1 MAIDP
6 RLDVITIGRSSVDL
20 YGAQVGGRLEDMATF
35 SKAVGGCPTNIAIGT
50 ARLGLKS
57 GLITR
62 VGDEHMGRF
71 IREQCEREGVDVSG
85 VHTDPVR
92 LTSLVLLGIRDEK
105 TFPLIFYRDN
115 CADSALDESDIDP
128 AYIESAKAVLVSG
141 THFARPNTAAAQLK
155 AIRIA
160 HAAGRKVVFDID
172 YRPNL
177 WGLAG
182 HGAGEERYIK
192 SGEVTKSLSAIL
204 PQCDLIVGT
213 EEEMMIAG
221 GADDPLAALRA
232 VRDVSRATLVLKRG
246 PMGCVVFPDAI
257 PDSLERGVKGPGF
270 PVEVYNVLGAGDAFL
285 SGFLRGWLR
294 DEPLEACCAYAN
306 ANGAFAVSR
315 LLCSAEY
322 PTWAELSRF
331 LNRGSPHR
339 ALRRDEALNHIH
351 WATTRRPEP
360 PTIMALAIDHRAQLE
375 KIADDAGSPRERI
388 SDFKLL
394 AVEAAAKVAAGR
406 PGYGML
412 LDGRYGREALFRAL
426 DYGFWIGRPVEE
438 PGSRPLEFEFGGS
451 LGVKLIEW
459 PVAHTIKC
467 LCLYHPDDPPEMKGR
482 QERELLRLYSAAR
495 ALERELLIEIIAS
508 KSGPVDDRT
517 TARVLERLYELGVK
531 PDWWKL
537 EGQASKA
544 SWDNIARTIEVGDPL
559 CRGIVLLGLEA
570 PEEDLAQAFALA
582 RDCSRVKGFA
592 VGRTIFVEP
601 AVEWFAGR
609 IDDRKAIELMAGAFA
624 RLCDLWCDF
633 GRGRHDERHGDR
645 NGAIR

>member
-1 MAIDP
+1 VTRRSRLEPEPTVALDP
-6 RLDVITIGRSSVDL
+6 HLDVITIGRSSVDL
-20 YGAQVGGRLEDMATF
+20 YGAQVGGRLEDMASF

-71 IREQCEREGVDVSG
+71 IREQCGREGVDVAG
-85 VHTDPVR
+85 IRTDPVR

-115 CADSALDESDIDP
+115 CADSALDEGDIDP
-128 AYIESAKAVLVSG
+128 QYIESAKAVLVSG
-141 THFARPNTAAAQLK
+141 THFARANTAAAQRK
-155 AIRIA
+155 AMRIA
-160 HAAGRKVVFDID
+160 RAAGRKIVFDID

-192 SGEVTKSLSAIL
+192 SGEVTKSLSDIL

-232 VRDVSRATLVLKRG
+232 VRAASQATLVLKRG
-246 PMGCVVFPDAI
+246 PMGFVVFADAI
-257 PDSLERGVKGPGF
+257 PDSLEQGVKGPGF
-270 PVEVYNVLGAGDAFL
+270 PVEVYNVLGAGDAFM

-294 DEPLEACCAYAN
+294 DEPLETCCAYAN

-322 PTWAELSRF
+322 PTWAELNRF
-331 LNRGSPHR
+331 LEHGSPER
-339 ALRRDEALNHIH
+339 ALRHDEALNHIH
-351 WATTRRPEP
+351 WATTRRSEA

-375 KIADDAGSPRERI
+375 KIADAAGAPRERI

-394 AVEAAAKVAAGR
+394 AVEATAKVAAGR

-412 LDGRYGREALFRAL
+412 LDGRYGREALFRAV
-426 DYGFWIGRPVEE
+426 DHGFWIGRPVEE
-438 PGSRPLEFEFGGS
+438 PGSRPLEFESGGS
-451 LGVKLIEW
+451 LGAKLTEW

-467 LCLYHPDDPPEMKGR
+467 LCFYHPDDPPEMKTR
-482 QERELLRLYSAAR
+482 QERELLRLHDAAR
-495 ALERELLIEIIAS
+495 TLERELLIEIIAS
-508 KSGPVDDRT
+508 KNGPVDDRT
-517 TARVLERLYELGVK
+517 VAWVLERLYEIGIK

-537 EGQASKA
+537 EGQDNKTG
-544 SWDNIARTIEVGDPL
+544 WDNVARAIETGDPL
-559 CRGIVLLGLEA
+559 CRGVLLLGLEA
-570 PEEDLAQAFALA
+570 AEKDLAQAFALA
-582 RDCSRVKGFA
+582 HNCGVVKGFA
-592 VGRTIFVEP
+592 VGRTIFAEL

-609 IDDRKAIELMAGAFA
+609 IDDRQAIERMAAAFA
-624 RLCDLWCDF
+624 RLCDLWRE
-633 GRGRHDERHGDR
+633 GG
-645 NGAIR
+645 

>member
-1 MAIDP
+1 MTKP
-6 RLDVITIGRSSVDL
+6 RLDIITIGRSSVDL
-20 YGAQVGGRLEDMATF
+20 YGAQVGGRLEDMVSF

-62 VGDEHMGRF
+62 VGDEHMGRY
-71 IREQCEREGVDVSG
+71 IREQCAREGVDVSG
-85 VHTDPVR
+85 VRIDPVR

-141 THFARPNTAAAQLK
+141 THFARSNTAVAQLK

-160 HAAGRKVVFDID
+160 RAADRKVVFDID

-192 SGEVTKSLSAIL
+192 SGEVTKSLSGIL

-221 GADDPLAALRA
+221 GADDPLAALKSVRA
-232 VRDVSRATLVLKRG
+232 VSQATLVLKRG
-246 PMGCVVFPDAI
+246 PMGCVVFPDTI
-257 PDSLERGVKGPGF
+257 PDSLEQGVKGPGF
-270 PVEVYNVLGAGDAFL
+270 PVEVYNVLGAGDAFM

-294 DEPLEACCAYAN
+294 DESLETCCAYAN

-322 PTWAELSRF
+322 PTWAELTRF
-331 LNRGSPHR
+331 LKLGSPHR

-351 WATTRRPEP
+351 WATTRRTEP

-375 KIADDAGSPRERI
+375 KIADDAGAPRERI

-412 LDGRYGREALFRAL
+412 LDGKYGREALLRAV
-426 DYGFWIGRPVEE
+426 DHNFWIGRPVEE

-451 LGVKLIEW
+451 LGAKLVEW

-467 LCLYHPDDPPEMKGR
+467 LCFYHPDDSPELKVR
-482 QERELLRLYSAAR
+482 QERELLRLQDAAR
-495 ALERELLIEIIAS
+495 TLERELLIEIIAS
-508 KSGPVDDRT
+508 KNGPVDDRT
-517 TARVLERLYELGVK
+517 TAGVIARLYEIGLK

-537 EGQASKA
+537 EGQSSKA
-544 SWDNIARTIEVGDPL
+544 AWAKIAQAIEAGDPL
-559 CRGIVLLGLEA
+559 CRGIMLLGLEA

-582 RDCSRVKGFA
+582 SHCSLVKGFA

-601 AVEWFAGR
+601 AIEWFAGR
-609 IDDRKAIELMAGAFA
+609 IDDREATDRMAGAFA
-624 RLCDLWCDF
+624 RLGDLWRAS
-633 GRGRHDERHGDR
+633 GRGANDAGGDR
-645 NGAIR
+645 DAARR